1 MENSANN
8 RLWYDFLEKSAL
20 QFQRGQVFGS
30 HVVDFYS
37 PKARLAVEVLR
48 PGREDRART
57 AYLSSLGVEELC
69 CAESSVND
77 LFDGVCDIIRTAASK
92 RCPQ

>member
-1 MENSANN
+1 MDNSANN

-20 QFQRGQVFGS
+20 QFRRRQVFGS

-37 PKARLAVEVLR
+37 PRARLAVEVLR
-48 PGREDRART
+48 PGGEDRART

-69 CAESSVND
+69 FAESSVREM
-77 LFDGVCDIIRTAASK
+77 FDGVCDIIRTAADQRTQK
-92 RCPQ
+92 